1 VRRCEGAL
9 LGDQLDTRWSSLTQ
23 DGIQPT
29 RPKSRIAAKFQ
40 HRRIPSYARESGPAE
55 VSRKGKA
62 SSPKSARNPP
72 GNQLDWAIHA
82 AASASR
88 KPSTVPHVR
97 SCAYSAPPQ
106 DLLRARASP
115 RRAKTRRRRG
125 YQTRLV
131 AVD

>member
-29 RPKSRIAAKFQ
+29 RPKSRIAARFR

-97 SCAYSAPPQ
+97 SCA
-106 DLLRARASP
+106 LTP
-115 RRAKTRRRRG
+115 RRRKTSYARERRPVGRK
-125 YQTRLV
+125 QALV
-131 AVD
+131 PSPC